1 MKRASSYL
9 VAAVCS
15 LAAAAFSL
23 SQAQSAAPLPPPV
36 KGAPALD
43 YEFFKTRVQP
53 VFLTKREGHGRCYV
67 CHSNNNAR
75 FHLVPLSPGAPTWN
89 EAQSRQNFELI
100 KRVAVP
106 GSIDSPI
113 VMHPLDEKAGGH
125 PHHGGGQQF
134 ESQSDPAWQTLK
146 AFVLGEKVA
155 SR

>member
-1 MKRASSYL
+1 MLRTSCFV
-9 VAAVCS
+9 VAAACLIGV
-15 LAAAAFSL
+15 AAGSL
-23 SQAQSAAPLPPPV
+23 SHAAAPLPAAKAGV
-36 KGAPALD
+36 ALD

-75 FHLVPLSPGAPTWN
+75 FHLVTLSPGATTWN
-89 EAQSRQNFELI
+89 EAQSKQNFELI

-134 ESQSDPAWQTLK
+134 GSQNDPAWQTLK
-146 AFVLGEKVA
+146 AFVMGEKVA

>member
-1 MKRASSYL
+1 MKWASSSL
-9 VAAVCS
+9 VAAACLIGV
-15 LAAAAFSL
+15 AAGSFSH
-23 SQAQSAAPLPPPV
+23 AAAPLP
-36 KGAPALD
+36 APKAGVALD
-43 YEFFKTRVQP
+43 YAFFKTRVQP

-67 CHSNNNAR
+67 CHVNNNAR
-75 FHLVPLSPGAPTWN
+75 FHVVPLSPGATSWN
-89 EAQSRQNFELI
+89 EAQSKQNFELI

-146 AFVLGEKVA
+146 AFVLGEKLA

>member
-9 VAAVCS
+9 AVAACS
-15 LAAAAFSL
+15 LAAAVLA

-36 KGAPALD
+36 KGATLD
-43 YEFFKTRVQP
+43 YEYFKTRVQP

-75 FHLVPLSPGAPTWN
+75 FHLVTLSPGATMWS
-89 EAQSRQNFELI
+89 EQQSRQNFELI

-134 ESQSDPAWQTLK
+134 GSQSDPAWQTLK
-146 AFVLGEKVA
+146 AFVMGEKVA

>member
-9 VAAVCS
+9 VAAACA
-15 LAAAAFSL
+15 LAAALA
-23 SQAQSAAPLPPPV
+23 SQAHSAAPLPPPV
-36 KGAPALD
+36 KGAALD

-53 VFLTKREGHGRCYV
+53 IFLTKREGHARCYV
-67 CHSNNNAR
+67 CHMNNNAR
-75 FHLVPLSPGAPTWN
+75 FHLVPLSPGATTWN
-89 EAQSRQNFELI
+89 EEQSRQNFELI

-113 VMHPLDEKAGGH
+113 VMHPLEEKAGGH

>member
-9 VAAVCS
+9 VAAACS

-67 CHSNNNAR
+67 CHVNNNAR
-75 FHLVPLSPGAPTWN
+75 FHLVPLSPGATTWN
-89 EAQSRQNFELI
+89 DAQSKQNFELI

-134 ESQSDPAWQTLK
+134 ESQSDPAWQALK

>member
-9 VAAVCS
+9 VAAACS
-15 LAAAAFSL
+15 LAAAAL
-23 SQAQSAAPLPPPV
+23 ASQAHSAQPLPPPV
-36 KGAPALD
+36 AGAPALD

-67 CHSNNNAR
+67 CHVNNNAR
-75 FHLVPLSPGAPTWN
+75 FHLVPLSPGATAWN
-89 EAQSRQNFELI
+89 EPQSKQNFELI

-134 ESQSDPAWQTLK
+134 ESQSDPAWQALK